1 MMTAQ
6 PSTARGSSGEAELQP
21 GAELSL
27 GQQKFRILHLL
38 GRGSFSAVWAALRL
52 DGGGEVAIKETV
64 CHSLDGLKDA
74 ENESK
79 ILQMVGNAG
88 LRTSGFVACET
99 VQLRSGKTSV
109 RLAMAKVSGDS
120 LGTFLEQRKKQR
132 FGDPSSQFVEACN
145 FTYEFLVQL
154 VPTFEAISA
163 VALHRDINTHN
174 VLVSTGGWGS
184 IPQFSIIDFGLAID
198 IQSWQAM
205 LTKVPVV
212 GDCRYW
218 PVSAWYIFEHGGAKL
233 MEVQSLFTEYRS
245 QLDLHAFGITALQF
259 FIDLLPRQSGA
270 IPGEIWAL
278 KAAWDQY
285 WLDAYRLWEPLYNAF
300 EGKADFEAVRR
311 SYVANEAHNIIDK
324 DLEHLRR
331 SLCNARDAC
340 AQAEPGSKGSVI
352 FSVLAELISQGA
364 KPLGREASTSSIKLA
379 SWSHIADLLNNA
391 SSRRGSTTTAL
402 GWNSSSTTLQLPI
415 QSKLHGT
422 TSTLAPSSTTTHLPP
437 NFAVCGSPVNCAT
450 PASSPTS
457 SFVGVPSMVISG
469 ATSFSQRPL
478 VPVLR

>member
-1 MMTAQ
+1 MTAQ
-6 PSTARGSSGEAELQP
+6 PSTARGCSGEVELQP

-38 GRGSFSAVWAALRL
+38 GRGSFSAVWTALRL

-120 LGTFLEQRKKQR
+120 LGTFLEQRKKER

-145 FTYEFLVQL
+145 FTYELLVQL

-174 VLVSTGGWGS
+174 VLVSVGGWGS

-198 IQSWQAM
+198 VQSWQTM

-218 PVSAWYIFEHGGAKL
+218 PVSAWYIFAHGAKL
-233 MEVQSLFTEYRS
+233 MEVQSLFTEYRT

-259 FIDLLPRQSGA
+259 FMDLLPRQSRA

-285 WLDAYRLWEPLYNAF
+285 WLDAYRLWEPLYKAF

-311 SYVANEAHNIIDK
+311 SYMANEAHSIIDK

-331 SLCNARDAC
+331 SLCNARDAF

-352 FSVLAELISQGA
+352 FSILAELISQGA
-364 KPLGREASTSSIKLA
+364 KPLGREAATSSIKLA
-379 SWSHIADLLNNA
+379 SWGHIADLLNNA

-402 GWNSSSTTLQLPI
+402 GCNSSSTTLQLPI

-422 TSTLAPSSTTTHLPP
+422 TSTLAPSPTTTHIPP
-437 NFAVCGSPVNCAT
+437 SFAVCGSPVNCAT
-450 PASSPTS
+450 PVSSPT
-457 SFVGVPSMVISG
+457 MVISG